1 MSAIREWITI
11 IFMLM
16 GAAFML
22 LAALGVMRMPDLY
35 TRMQPATKAST
46 LGAGFML
53 LAVAVHFGTVGVTM
67 RALAG
72 MVFLVLTAPVAA
84 HMIGRAAYALGV
96 PQWEGTVVDE
106 LEACYDTRLH
116 CATSAARSESRSEM
130 MGTGSRRSLTEEGAQ
145 QELAPQNDGVNAHNQ
160 GI

>member
-1 MSAIREWITI
+1 MSAAREWVTI
-11 IFMLM
+11 ILMLT
-16 GAAFML
+16 GAGFML
-22 LAALGVMRMPDLY
+22 LAAIGVLRMPDLY

-72 MVFLVLTAPVAA
+72 LVFLVLTAPVAA

-96 PQWEGTVVDE
+96 PKWEGTHIDE
-106 LEACYDTRLH
+106 LEANYDTKSHR
-116 CATSAARSESRSEM
+116 ARGETTREPDH
-130 MGTGSRRSLTEEGAQ
+130 GHAEKGDAG
-145 QELAPQNDGVNAHNQ
+145 
-160 GI
+160 

>member
-1 MSAIREWITI
+1 MSAIREWITVAL
-11 IFMLM
+11 MLI
-16 GAAFML
+16 GAGFML
-22 LAALGVMRMPDLY
+22 LAAIGVLRMPDTY

-72 MVFLVLTAPVAA
+72 LVFLVLTAPVAA

-96 PQWEGTVVDE
+96 PKWEGTHIDE
-106 LEACYDTRLH
+106 LEDCYDTQSH
-116 CATSAARSESRSEM
+116 CAKGQATDKGARGHAESRDAE
-130 MGTGSRRSLTEEGAQ
+130 
-145 QELAPQNDGVNAHNQ
+145 
-160 GI
+160 